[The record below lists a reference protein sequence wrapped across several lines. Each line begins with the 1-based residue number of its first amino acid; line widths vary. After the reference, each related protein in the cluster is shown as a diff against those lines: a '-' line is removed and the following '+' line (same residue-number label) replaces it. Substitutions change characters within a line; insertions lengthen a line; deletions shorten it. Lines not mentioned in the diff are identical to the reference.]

1 LPKFLGWNKHFRSSF
16 QSGSKGEDMRHILKL
31 TAIALLAIGSTGPQA
46 FAATKINLLYIPGGD
61 FVPSYVAKD
70 QGIFERHG
78 LDVEMSIAQNG
89 SVISAAMAADQ
100 AQIGTPTPPVLLQA
114 NEQGL
119 DLVAVAGAT
128 VLPFPAGAA
137 GVIARNGSNL
147 KGPKDLAGHKVG
159 VPGFGGSFDTVTRYW
174 VKANGG
180 DYKKVNWVEL
190 QFPQMGDALKSGLV
204 EATLA
209 VNPFYARI
217 LDAKLGTDI
226 GNPWNSAPNGTMIV
240 LYAAT
245 RAWATKNK
253 EAVAGFRASLVE
265 AIAYINDASHLPSV
279 RDSITKWTKLP
290 PQAAASIAIPDD
302 LAPEAKPG
310 GLTFWIAA
318 AREQGLIKGN
328 PDPAS
333 LIAP

>member
-1 LPKFLGWNKHFRSSF
+1 MPHF
-16 QSGSKGEDMRHILKL
+16 LKL
-31 TAIALLAIGSTGPQA
+31 TAVTLLAIGLAGSPA
-46 FAATKINLLYIPGGD
+46 AAATKVNLLYIPGGD
-61 FVPSYVAKD
+61 FVPSFVAKD

-78 LDVEMSIAQNG
+78 LDVDLSIAQNG
-89 SVISAAMAADQ
+89 SVISAALAADQ
-100 AQIGTPTPPVLLQA
+100 AQIGVPTPPVLLQA

-119 DLVAVAGAT
+119 DLVIVAGAT
-128 VLPFPAGAA
+128 VLPFPKGAA
-137 GVIARNGSNL
+137 GVVARDGSNL
-147 KGPKDLAGHKVG
+147 KGPKDLVGHKVG
-159 VPGFGGSFDTVTRYW
+159 VPGFGGSFDVVTRYW

-180 DYKKVNWVEL
+180 DYKQVNWVEV
-190 QFPQMGDALKSGLV
+190 QFPQMGDALKAGLV
-204 EATLA
+204 DATLA
-209 VNPFYARI
+209 INPFYARI

-226 GNPWNSAPNGTMIV
+226 GNPWSSAPNGTMIV

-245 RAWATKNK
+245 RAWATRNK
-253 EAVAGFRASLVE
+253 EAVAGFRASLDD
-265 AIAYINDASHLPSV
+265 AIAYINDASHLPVV

-302 LAPEAKPG
+302 LEPQAKPD
-310 GLTFWIAA
+310 GLTFWIGA

>member
-1 LPKFLGWNKHFRSSF
+1 
-16 QSGSKGEDMRHILKL
+16 MRKVLRL
-31 TAIALLAIGSTGPQA
+31 TAIALLAIGLADPSA
-46 FAATKINLLYIPGGD
+46 LAANKLNLLYIPGGD
-61 FVPSYVAKD
+61 FVPAFVAKD

-78 LDVEMSIAQNG
+78 LDVDMSIAQNG
-89 SVISAAMAADQ
+89 SVISAALAADQ
-100 AQIGTPTPPVLLQA
+100 AQIGVPTPPVLLQA

-119 DLVAVAGAT
+119 DLVIVAGAT
-128 VLPFPAGAA
+128 VLPFPKGAA
-137 GVIARNGSNL
+137 GVIARDGSNL
-147 KGPKDLAGHKVG
+147 KGPQDLVGHKVG
-159 VPGFGGSFDTVTRYW
+159 VPGFGGSFDVVTRYW

-180 DYKKVNWVEL
+180 DYKRVNWVEV

-204 EATLA
+204 DATLA

-217 LDAKLGTDI
+217 LENKLGTDI
-226 GNPWNSAPNGTMIV
+226 GNPWSSAPSGTMIV

-253 EAVAGFRASLVE
+253 EAVAGFRASLNE
-265 AIAYINDASHLPSV
+265 TIAYINDAAHLPSV

-302 LAPEAKPG
+302 LEPQAKPD

>member
-1 LPKFLGWNKHFRSSF
+1 V
-16 QSGSKGEDMRHILKL
+16 RHILKL
-31 TAIALLAIGSTGPQA
+31 TAIALLAIGSTQA
-46 FAATKINLLYIPGGD
+46 VAATKLNLLYIPGGD

-78 LDVEMSIAQNG
+78 LDVDMSIAQNG

-128 VLPFPAGAA
+128 VLPFPKGAA
-137 GVIARNGSNL
+137 GVIARNDSNL
-147 KGPKDLAGHKVG
+147 KGPQDFVGRKIG
-159 VPGFGGSFDTVTRYW
+159 VPGFGGSFDVVTRYW
-174 VKANGG
+174 VKANGV
-180 DYKKVNWVEL
+180 DIKKVNWVEL

-204 EATLA
+204 DATLA

-245 RAWATKNK
+245 RTWATKNK
-253 EAVAGFRASLVE
+253 EAVAGFRASLVD

-302 LAPEAKPG
+302 LEPQAKPN
-310 GLTFWIAA
+310 GLTFWIGA

>member
-1 LPKFLGWNKHFRSSF
+1 MGQFL
-16 QSGSKGEDMRHILKL
+16 QLI
-31 TAIALLAIGSTGPQA
+31 AIAVLTIGLAVPQA
-46 FAATKINLLYIPGGD
+46 VAATTLNLLYIPGGD
-61 FVPSYVAKD
+61 FVPVFVAKD

-78 LDVEMSIAQNG
+78 LDVDMSIAQNG
-89 SVISAAMAADQ
+89 SVISAALAADQ
-100 AQIGTPTPPVLLQA
+100 AQIGVPTPPVLLQA

-119 DLVAVAGAT
+119 DLVAIAGAT
-128 VLPFPAGAA
+128 VLPFPKNAA
-137 GVIARNGSNL
+137 GVIARDGSNL
-147 KGPKDLAGHKVG
+147 KGPKDLVGHKVG
-159 VPGFGGSFDTVTRYW
+159 VPGFGGSFDVVTRYW

-180 DYKKVNWVEL
+180 DYKQVNWVEV

-204 EATLA
+204 DATLA

-217 LDAKLGTDI
+217 LENKLGTDI
-226 GNPWNSAPNGTMIV
+226 GNPWSSAPNGTMIV

-253 EAVAGFRASLVE
+253 EAVAGFRASLNE
-265 AIAYINDASHLPSV
+265 AIAYINDASHLPPV

-302 LAPEAKPG
+302 LEPQAKPD

>member
-1 LPKFLGWNKHFRSSF
+1 
-16 QSGSKGEDMRHILKL
+16 MRYILKL
-31 TAIALLAIGSTGPQA
+31 TAIALLAIGSTQA
-46 FAATKINLLYIPGGD
+46 VAATKLNLLYIPGGD

-78 LDVEMSIAQNG
+78 LDVDMSIAQNG

-128 VLPFPAGAA
+128 VLPFPQGAA
-137 GVIARNGSNL
+137 GVIARNDSNL
-147 KGPKDLAGHKVG
+147 KGPKDFVGRKIG
-159 VPGFGGSFDTVTRYW
+159 VPGFGGSFDVVTRYW
-174 VKANGG
+174 VKANGV
-180 DYKKVNWVEL
+180 DIKKVNWVEL

-204 EATLA
+204 DATLA

-265 AIAYINDASHLPSV
+265 AIAYINDASHLPAV

-302 LAPEAKPG
+302 LEPQAKPN
-310 GLTFWIAA
+310 GLTFWIGA

>member
-1 LPKFLGWNKHFRSSF
+1 MGQFL
-16 QSGSKGEDMRHILKL
+16 QLIATAVL
-31 TAIALLAIGSTGPQA
+31 TIGLAVPQA
-46 FAATKINLLYIPGGD
+46 VAATKLNLLYIPGGD
-61 FVPSYVAKD
+61 FVPVFVAKD

-78 LDVEMSIAQNG
+78 LDVDMSIAQNG
-89 SVISAAMAADQ
+89 SVISAALAADQ
-100 AQIGTPTPPVLLQA
+100 AQIGVPTPPVLLQA

-119 DLVAVAGAT
+119 DLVAIAGAT
-128 VLPFPAGAA
+128 VLPFPKNAA
-137 GVIARNGSNL
+137 GVIARDGSNL
-147 KGPKDLAGHKVG
+147 KGPKDLVGHKVG
-159 VPGFGGSFDTVTRYW
+159 VPGFGGSFDVVTRYW

-180 DYKKVNWVEL
+180 DYKQVNWVEV

-204 EATLA
+204 DATLA

-217 LDAKLGTDI
+217 LDNKLGTDI
-226 GNPWNSAPNGTMIV
+226 GNPWSSAPNGTMIV
-240 LYAAT
+240 LYAST

-253 EAVAGFRASLVE
+253 EGVAGFRASLKD
-265 AIAYINDASHLPSV
+265 AIAYINDASHLPAV

-302 LAPEAKPG
+302 LEPQAKPD

-318 AREQGLIKGN
+318 ARDQGLIKGN

>member
-1 LPKFLGWNKHFRSSF
+1 M
-16 QSGSKGEDMRHILKL
+16 QHILKL
-31 TAIALLAIGSTGPQA
+31 TAAALLAMAVVDQHA
-46 FAATKINLLYIPGGD
+46 VAATKLNLLYIPAGD
-61 FVPSYVAKD
+61 FVPSFVAKD

-78 LDVEMSIAQNG
+78 LDVDMSIAQNG
-89 SVISAAMAADQ
+89 SVISAALAADQ
-100 AQIGTPTPPVLLQA
+100 AQIGVPTPPVLLQA

-119 DLVAVAGAT
+119 DLVVVADAT
-128 VLPFPAGAA
+128 VLPFPKGAA
-137 GVIARNGSNL
+137 GVIARNDSNL
-147 KGPKDLAGHKVG
+147 KGPKDLVGHKVG
-159 VPGFGGSFDTVTRYW
+159 VPGFGGSFDVVTRYW
-174 VKANGG
+174 VTANGG

-204 EATLA
+204 DAALA

-217 LDAKLGTDI
+217 LENKLGTDI

-240 LYAAT
+240 LYAST

-253 EAVAGFRASLVE
+253 EAVAGFRASLND
-265 AIAYINDASHLPSV
+265 AIAYINGASHLPSV

-302 LAPEAKPG
+302 LEPRAKPD

-318 AREQGLIKGN
+318 ARDQGLIKGN

>member
-1 LPKFLGWNKHFRSSF
+1 
-16 QSGSKGEDMRHILKL
+16 MRYILKL
-31 TAIALLAIGSTGPQA
+31 AAIVVLAIGATQS

-61 FVPSYVAKD
+61 FVPSFVAKD

-78 LDVEMSIAQNG
+78 LDVDMSIAQNG
-89 SVISAAMAADQ
+89 SVISAAIAADQ

-128 VLPFPAGAA
+128 VLPFPKGAA
-137 GVIARNGSNL
+137 GVIARDGSNL
-147 KGPKDLAGHKVG
+147 KGPKDFAGHKIG
-159 VPGFGGSFDTVTRYW
+159 VPGFGGSFDVVTRYW
-174 VKANGG
+174 VKANGV
-180 DYKKVNWVEL
+180 DIKQVSWVEL

-204 EATLA
+204 DATLA

-240 LYAAT
+240 LYAST

-253 EAVAGFRASLVE
+253 EAVAGFRASLAE
-265 AIAYINDASHLPSV
+265 AIAYIKDPAHLPSV

-302 LAPEAKPG
+302 LEPVAKPDG
-310 GLTFWIAA
+310 MKFWIEA
-318 AREQGLIKGN
+318 ARDQGLIKGN

>member
-1 LPKFLGWNKHFRSSF
+1 MDSEGGIMRLG
-16 QSGSKGEDMRHILKL
+16 LKL
-31 TAIALLAIGSTGPQA
+31 LLLAILAIGVAHPA
-46 FAATKINLLYIPGGD
+46 ARAATKINLLYIPGGD
-61 FVPSYVAKD
+61 FVPSFVAKD

-78 LDVEMSIAQNG
+78 LDVDMTIAQNG
-89 SVISAAMAADQ
+89 SVISAALAADQ
-100 AQIGTPTPPVLLQA
+100 AQIGVPTPPVLLQA

-119 DLVAVAGAT
+119 DLVIVAGAT
-128 VLPFPAGAA
+128 VLPFPQGAA
-137 GVIARNGSNL
+137 GVIARNDSKL
-147 KGPKDLAGHKVG
+147 KGPQDLVGHKVG
-159 VPGFGGSFDTVTRYW
+159 VPGFGGSFDVVTRYW

-180 DYKKVNWVEL
+180 DYKKVSWVEL

-204 EATLA
+204 DAALA

-217 LDAKLGTDI
+217 LDNKLGYDI

-240 LYAAT
+240 LYAST

-253 EAVAGFRASLVE
+253 DAIAGFRASLDE
-265 AIAYINDASHLPSV
+265 AIAYMGDQSHLPSV
-279 RDSITKWTKLP
+279 RDSISKWTKLP

-302 LAPEAKPG
+302 LEPKAKPE

-318 AREQGLIKGN
+318 ARDQGLIKGN